1 MTQAHKTTWILVC
14 DGARGRI
21 FTQPRPL
28 EPLSV
33 VSSAEHPESHGHTR
47 DLGSDKPGRTQD
59 SSHSGARHSM
69 APRVDWHAFEKTRF
83 AQEMAAVVEKAA
95 TAKAFDQLILVAPP
109 RVLGDLRQAL
119 GSQAAALLAGD
130 LDKDLTNLDGPEIAG
145 HLGAWLRF

>member
-33 VSSAEHPESHGHTR
+33 VSAAEHPESRGHTR
-47 DLGSDKPGRTQD
+47 DLGSDKPGRSHD

-69 APRVDWHAFEKTRF
+69 APRVDWHNFEKTLF
-83 AQEMAAVVEKAA
+83 AQEMAAILEKAA
-95 TAKAFDQLILVAPP
+95 EAKAFDQLILVAPP
-109 RVLGDLRQAL
+109 RVLGDLRPAL
-119 GSQAAALLAGD
+119 GRHAAALLAGD
-130 LDKDLTNLDGPEIAG
+130 LDKDLTHLDGPEIAG